1 MLLMSLARKLRHIFL
16 PHQSNNHKPKLLHS
30 SGLMSLKLFLI
41 AIQVVLVVLPRTQYA
56 GVLGY
61 AAQISPS
68 EVIRLTNEKRAQA
81 GLSSLVENSVLSQAA
96 LAKGMDMLNKD
107 YWAHVSPDGTQPW
120 SFFVSAGYGYRFAGE
135 NLARD
140 FSNASSAVDAWMA
153 SPTHKDNLLSGNY
166 KEVGIGVIEG
176 DLNGTDTTIIVQF
189 FGTRYADTV
198 SEPVALVGSNT
209 EEERKEEVLQSS
221 EEGVPE
227 ATIAPTKKP
236 VSTPTPKAFVAQ
248 AEPSPP
254 VGEEMT
260 GQKSLLSPFSTT
272 RNVSLVV
279 VGLLIIVLIID
290 ASIIKSK
297 KLKRIGGRTFAHI
310 SFLGMILSIILIL
323 KAGKIL

>member
-1 MLLMSLARKLRHIFL
+1 M
-16 PHQSNNHKPKLLHS
+16 PHQSNNYKPKILHS
-30 SGLMSLKLFLI
+30 SGLMSLKILLI
-41 AIQVVLVVLPRTQYA
+41 AIQIVLVVLPRTQYSHI
-56 GVLGY
+56 LGY
-61 AAQISPS
+61 AAQISPN

-81 GLSSLVENSVLSQAA
+81 GLSPLVENPVLSQAA
-96 LAKGMDMLNKD
+96 LAKGVDMLNKN

-140 FSNASSAVDAWMA
+140 FSNPSSAVDAWMA

-176 DLNGTDTTIIVQF
+176 DLSGTDTTIIVQF
-189 FGTRYADTV
+189 FGTRYADKV

-209 EEERKEEVLQSS
+209 DVGEKKEVLQSS
-221 EEGVPE
+221 EETNPS
-227 ATIAPTKKP
+227 P
-236 VSTPTPKAFVAQ
+236 VSTSAPAPTQTPSTFIAQ
-248 AEPSPP
+248 VEPSPP
-254 VGEEMT
+254 IGDARVGSKT
-260 GQKSLLSPFSTT
+260 LLSPFGTT

-279 VGLLIIVLIID
+279 VGLLMAILVVD
-290 ASIIKSK
+290 ASIIKGK